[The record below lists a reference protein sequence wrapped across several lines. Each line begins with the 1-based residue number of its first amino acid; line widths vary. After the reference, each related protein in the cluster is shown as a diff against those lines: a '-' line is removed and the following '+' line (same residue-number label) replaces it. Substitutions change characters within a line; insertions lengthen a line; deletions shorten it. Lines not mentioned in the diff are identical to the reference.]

1 MKYPIYITLIL
12 LCTFLLSLYIFIKL
26 FNNNLTLFF
35 GNMNRKLYI
44 FSTIL
49 CIILF
54 LPFIYYINVVKFN
67 NSKIY
72 SIFFNLLI
80 MIISFILWITSIYYK
95 NSLYRNISIII
106 IIIVNINLI
115 YILLNSENKTNF
127 QYLHFLSIIGL
138 YYLLFHHFFID
149 FVLWNKYSI
158 NL

>member
-1 MKYPIYITLIL
+1 MKYPIYLTLIL

-26 FNNNLTLFF
+26 FNNNLILFF

-95 NSLYRNISIII
+95 NSLYRNVSIII

-127 QYLHFLSIIGL
+127 QYLRSLSIIGL
-138 YYLLFHHFFID
+138 CYLLFHNFFID
-149 FVLWNKYSI
+149 FVLWNKSSI